1 RFIKEGELSC
11 NLVQFFC
18 MPSETL
24 LVCQAD
30 LLDQILIVMLQ
41 LIQTVLHLKNDTVF
55 CLHIHVFQLFGCKF
69 LTHTDDRL
77 SCKKVYQKMRACANH
92 GRKTIRHFALFSGM
106 SSFGLTACKL

>member
-1 RFIKEGELSC
+1 
-11 NLVQFFC
+11 
-18 MPSETL
+18 MPSKTL
-24 LVCQAD
+24 LVCQTD

-77 SCKKVYQKMRACANH
+77 SCKKYT
-92 GRKTIRHFALFSGM
+92 RKCTIAPITKEKPAVILP
-106 SSFGLTACKL
+106 

>member
-1 RFIKEGELSC
+1 
-11 NLVQFFC
+11 
-18 MPSETL
+18 MPSKTL
-24 LVCQAD
+24 LVCQTD

-77 SCKKVYQKMRACANH
+77 SCKKVYQKVRHCANH
-92 GRKTIRHFALFSGM
+92 ERKAIRHFALIFGM
-106 SSFGLTACKL
+106 SSFELTACKI